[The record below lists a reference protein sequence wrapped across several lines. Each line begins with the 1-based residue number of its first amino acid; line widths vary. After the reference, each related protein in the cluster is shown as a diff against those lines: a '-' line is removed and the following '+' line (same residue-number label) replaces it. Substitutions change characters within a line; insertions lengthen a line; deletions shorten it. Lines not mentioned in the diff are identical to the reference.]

1 MLIAVVGDCLL
12 DVVAHPSGP
21 MRAGGDTPARVRL
34 GPGGQGANVAVRL
47 ARRGASVRLVAPLA
61 DDAGARLLRDVLSR
75 EAVDL
80 APLGARRTGF
90 VVALLDEGG
99 ERTMLSDRVTPDATE
114 FAGLLDGAGWVH
126 CSGYALRDEAGAPEL
141 LDALVARPRGARLSV
156 AGGSMPPDPSLA
168 AAFLDRVRAAG
179 SDLLVASR
187 DEAAALTGC
196 ADDAL
201 PLVRQ
206 LAERLPSCLV
216 LVTAGSD
223 GSAAAGPG
231 IAPFSVPAPQLSGT
245 PVDTTGA
252 GDAFTAALIDELA
265 HLGMWPPPRPE
276 LERAMAAASRL
287 GAQVAR
293 VEGAQGRVSGESP
306 PQLPDE
312 PQPSPE
318 RG

>member
-12 DVVAHPSGP
+12 DVVARPSGP
-21 MRAGGDTPARVRL
+21 VRAGGDTPARVRV

-47 ARRGASVRLVAPLA
+47 ARRGASVRLVAPMA

-99 ERTMLSDRVTPDATE
+99 DRTMLSDRVTPDATE
-114 FAGLLDGAGWVH
+114 LAGLLDGAGWVH
-126 CSGYALRDEAGAPEL
+126 CSGYVLRDDAGAQEL
-141 LDALVARPRGARLSV
+141 LDALVARPRGTRLSV
-156 AGGSMPPDPSLA
+156 AGGSTPPDPSLA
-168 AAFLDRVRAAG
+168 ATFLNRVRAAG
-179 SDLLVASR
+179 CDLLITSR
-187 DEAAALTGC
+187 DEAAALTGG

-231 IAPFSVPAPQLSGT
+231 IAPFSVPAPQLPGT
-245 PVDTTGA
+245 PVDSTGA

-265 HLGMWPPPRPE
+265 HLGTWPPPMPE

-287 GAQVAR
+287 GAQVTR
-293 VEGAQGRVSGESP
+293 VEGAQGPVSGETSP
-306 PQLPDE
+306 RLSDE
-312 PQPSPE
+312 QQRSPE